1 MVSMPSATGNCLR
14 SNRNRLPRFYFKCV
28 TSNAAAF
35 LKTIKLNIPISQRMK
50 RMKIQTTIATAETE
64 GGDRVKKRQQTVWQ
78 VYRYVTRN
86 FIKENKTQM
95 N

>member
-1 MVSMPSATGNCLR
+1 MPSATGNCLR
-14 SNRNRLPRFYFKCV
+14 LNRNRLPRFYFKCV

-50 RMKIQTTIATAETE
+50 RMKIQMTIAIAETE

-78 VYRYVTRN
+78 VYSYILKRE
-86 FIKENKTQM
+86 IS
-95 N
+95 